1 MVKQTH
7 MKKIGGFTLI
17 ELLVVLMIVGTL
29 LSLAAPQY
37 FNSLEKA
44 KESVLRE
51 NLDTLRSTLDKYYA
65 DTGTYPSSLSDLVE
79 KRYLRRIPEDPITE
93 SDSTWVLVP
102 PIDKKGAISDIKSGA
117 PGSSDDGTAFKDW

>member
-1 MVKQTH
+1 
-7 MKKIGGFTLI
+7 MKSKGGFTLI

-37 FNSLEKA
+37 FSSIEKA

-51 NLDTLRSTLDKYYA
+51 NLNTLRSTLDKYYS
-65 DTGTYPSSLSDLVE
+65 DTGMYPNSLSDLVE

-93 SDSTWVLVP
+93 SDSTWILVP
-102 PIDKKGAISDIKSGA
+102 PIDKKGAISDVKSGA
-117 PGSSDDGTAFKDW
+117 QGSSDDGTAYEDW